1 MVVGVLLVAFVAA
14 GQLGKKATTTF
25 IDPLI
30 EYPAAL
36 IDGASIGQKDAPVTL
51 EVYEDFQCPVCA
63 RYALTV
69 EPELVTKYVKPGTL
83 RIVHHDI
90 AILGNRTPNDESKIA
105 AVGASCATDQGRYF
119 DYSHWVY
126 ANQAGEN
133 SGGFGREQIAA
144 IAEAAGVDVS
154 GFPACL
160 DDSARVI
167 AVAQTT
173 GDAGT
178 RGINRTPTMAIN
190 GQLLQPGLLA
200 ADQLGVLIEAAVAA
214 GPSTAPSGAPA
225 GSPSASS

>member
-1 MVVGVLLVAFVAA
+1 MLVGVLLVAFVAA
-14 GQLGKKATTTF
+14 GQLGKKATTAF
-25 IDPLI
+25 IDPLTD
-30 EYPAAL
+30 YPAAL
-36 IDGASIGQKDAPVTL
+36 IDGAAIGSKNAPVTL

-69 EPELVTKYVKPGTL
+69 EPELVTKYVIPGTL

-90 AILGNRTPNDESKIA
+90 AILGNRTPDDESKIA
-105 AVGASCATDQGRYF
+105 AVGASCATDQGRYW

-133 SGGFGREQIAA
+133 AGGFGREQIAA
-144 IAEAAGVDVS
+144 IAEAAGVDVA

-178 RGINRTPTMAIN
+178 RGINQTPTMAIN
-190 GQLLQPGLLA
+190 GQLLQPGLFR
-200 ADQLGVLIEAAVAA
+200 ADQLGVLIEAAAA
-214 GPSTAPSGAPA
+214 ASPAPSGTPA

>member
-1 MVVGVLLVAFVAA
+1 MIVGVLLVGFLAV
-14 GQLGKKATTTF
+14 GQLGRKAAGTF
-25 IDPLI
+25 IDPGV

-36 IDGASIGQKDAPVTL
+36 IDGATIGTSDAAVTL
-51 EVYEDFQCPVCA
+51 DVYEDFQCPVCA
-63 RYALTV
+63 RYSLTV
-69 EPELVTKYVKPGTL
+69 EPALVTRYVLPGTL

-90 AILGNRTPNDESKIA
+90 AILGNRSPDDESKIA
-105 AVGASCATDQGRYF
+105 AVGASCATDQGRYW

-133 SGGFGREQIAA
+133 SGGFAPERLAG

-160 DDSARVI
+160 DDSARVV

-178 RGINRTPTMAIN
+178 LGINSTPTMAIN
-190 GQLLQPGLLA
+190 GQLLQPGIPPV
-200 ADQLGVLIEAAVAA
+200 DQLGALIEAAA
-214 GPSTAPSGAPA
+214 APSPA
-225 GSPSASS
+225 ASATPIGSASAAP